1 MRRFWKIF
9 SICFLSIGVTFSFS
23 FFIYPLVYNDVH
35 IPKKTNEE
43 LFYEELIT
51 PDTYAIKNAKITY
64 YTTNNNNSNSI
75 TIDNAYDISFNC
87 NLDLKKSDN
96 IKCYGNVHITYKN
109 ATGASDLPLLNSK
122 FTYINNIIYL
132 ENSGVMLGNNNF
144 SFELDG
150 FTNFINLISDY
161 VLNSSFNLGDIFSF
175 SNNFKEL
182 KKSDDDITIY
192 KYKTFYT
199 YFNNNRLLF
208 DTDENF
214 KISSIYTLKNE
225 DLKISSN
232 EFLRINILNMTK
244 GAYVS
249 IQSPFNFFN
258 KFDNLLTSMNKLLT
272 KYKEDRGISLFG
284 NFKFLY
290 KDLISIEGNNL
301 NIDIDKNK
309 NIFITNNNNL
319 RIKAGLFDLII
330 NGNIRIYDS
339 IAYFD
344 NFLNNEK
351 AKLDLKK
358 INENAFSLNYK
369 NLLSNLNNNYLSNK
383 EFSFIKNINT
393 SNTNTKFIFNEKYGD
408 NVNSV
413 LTINYNSY
421 NLSSITL
428 NKFNF
433 NQYSLNFDLN
443 YKNSFNDFSADYN
456 SLDTSAYIDRTDYI
470 IILLL
475 SLIS

>member
-1 MRRFWKIF
+1 
-9 SICFLSIGVTFSFS
+9 
-23 FFIYPLVYNDVH
+23 
-35 IPKKTNEE
+35 
-43 LFYEELIT
+43 
-51 PDTYAIKNAKITY
+51 
-64 YTTNNNNSNSI
+64 
-75 TIDNAYDISFNC
+75 
-87 NLDLKKSDN
+87 
-96 IKCYGNVHITYKN
+96 
-109 ATGASDLPLLNSK
+109 
-122 FTYINNIIYL
+122 
-132 ENSGVMLGNNNF
+132 MLGNNNF

-232 EFLRINILNMTK
+232 EFLRINILNITK

-369 NLLSNLNNNYLSNK
+369 NLLSNLNNNYLNNE

-393 SNTNTKFIFNEKYGD
+393 ANTNTKFIFNEKYGD

-433 NQYSLNFDLN
+433 NEYSLNFDLN
-443 YKNSFNDFSADYN
+443 FKNSFNDFSADYN